1 MRANFEVGHGVQ
13 GYRAWFEDNPLPMW
27 VFDPQTCVFLDVNEA
42 AIRHY
47 GYSRDEFLGMTIK
60 DIRPPEDVPPLLARI
75 RAGFP
80 GRTQRVLGR
89 HMTKDRRVIE
99 VEIYAQQGLWNGRRA
114 EFIQVR
120 DITQLKRAEE
130 TLQNLSGRLLH
141 LQDVLLRIDA
151 SRTENGELTPRE
163 YEILQLLAEG
173 HTNKEIASALRI
185 SAYTAET
192 HRRNIMQK
200 LNLHS
205 VAQLTRYAIRNQ
217 LLPP

>member
-1 MRANFEVGHGVQ
+1 MQ
-13 GYRAWFEDNPLPMW
+13 GDRAWFEDNPLPMW
-27 VFDPQTCVFLDVNEA
+27 VFDPQTCAFLEVNEA
-42 AIRHY
+42 ATRHY
-47 GYSRDEFLGMTIK
+47 GYSRAEFLGMTIK
-60 DIRPPEDVPPLLARI
+60 DIRPPEDVPPLLARL

-80 GRTQRVLGR
+80 GRTQKVIGR
-89 HMTKDRRVIE
+89 HMTKDKRLIE
-99 VEIYAQQGLWNGRRA
+99 VEIYAQPGLWNGRRA

-130 TLQNLSGRLLH
+130 TLRDLSGGLLH
-141 LQDVLLRIDA
+141 LRDVLSQIDDFRA
-151 SRTENGELTPRE
+151 DKNGELTPRE

-173 HTNKEIASALRI
+173 HTSKEIASALRI

-217 LLPP
+217 LLTP